1 MVISGPINFL
11 GSNLKIR
18 LSIVNNNNVFE
29 ATYQV
34 VSIPFVSLMVTF
46 RELDGRL
53 IVNDDLQ
60 NAHFV
65 KRIVYQP
72 IADRFVSD
80 GAYAIEQFIE
90 LPHLAN
96 RPWSVYTTAYQ
107 RMTPNSP
114 SAPSSSQSLVP
125 KYTDTGYKD

>member
-1 MVISGPINFL
+1 MEFGITFSKYQDVWYFVYWTIFCGYTIEEQKSDSDLVISGPINFL

-29 ATYQV
+29 ATYK
-34 VSIPFVSLMVTF
+34 IPFVSLVVTF

-80 GAYAIEQFIE
+80 GAYAIEQFMKK
-90 LPHLAN
+90 
-96 RPWSVYTTAYQ
+96 V
-107 RMTPNSP
+107 
-114 SAPSSSQSLVP
+114 
-125 KYTDTGYKD
+125 